1 MSPFKS
7 VHELDCIMLM
17 HQLKHFRRSIDFVYV
32 LGLTVQQRLC
42 NSLYLLLERL
52 VLAQLQRYLVLC
64 VVENVSERFNV
75 ADSQNDDFLQVLL
88 LLLRGLAVFADDKV
102 LGKGHRNAL
111 VVPVDR
117 FSDVNQHVRRFI

>member
-1 MSPFKS
+1 
-7 VHELDCIMLM
+7 MLM
-17 HQLKHFRRSIDFVYV
+17 HQLKHFRRSIDFVDV
-32 LGLTVQQRLC
+32 LGLTVQQRLG
-42 NSLYLLLERL
+42 NSLYLLFERL

-64 VVENVSERFNV
+64 VLENVSERFNV
-75 ADSQNDDFLQVLL
+75 ADSQNVDFLQVLL
-88 LLLRGLAVFADDKV
+88 LLLCGLTVFADDKV